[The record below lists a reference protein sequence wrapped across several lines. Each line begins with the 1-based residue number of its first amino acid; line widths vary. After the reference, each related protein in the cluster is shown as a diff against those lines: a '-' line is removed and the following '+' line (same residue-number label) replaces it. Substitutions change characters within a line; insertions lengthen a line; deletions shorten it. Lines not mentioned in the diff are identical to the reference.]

1 MSHISRIQLDVNNLN
16 CLEKAVK
23 KLGGTF
29 HKNKTEFSYYAGRKG
44 KCLHAASFPN
54 CSYDLGI
61 VQGENNK
68 SFGLEWDSFSQGGLT
83 KVLGTNADKLKQLY
97 TSFVVKDQAMKE
109 GNTVVEKVLQDG
121 TIKMVISIN

>member
-54 CSYDLGI
+54 CSFDLGI
-61 VQGENNK
+61 IKGENNDYV
-68 SFGLEWDSFSQGGLT
+68 LQWDSYSSGGLS
-83 KVLGTNADKLKQLY
+83 KVLGENANKLKQTY
-97 TSFVVKDQAMKE
+97 AVEVAKNVAKMQGYIFTEKTKE
-109 GNTVVEKVLQDG
+109 NGVIELK
-121 TIKMVISIN
+121 IMVN

>member
-1 MSHISRIQLDVNNLN
+1 MSHMSKINLEVNNLP

-54 CSYDLGI
+54 CSFDLGI
-61 VQGENNK
+61 IKGENNDYV
-68 SFGLEWDSFSQGGLT
+68 LQWDSYSSGGLS
-83 KVLGTNADKLKQLY
+83 KVLGENANKLKQTY
-97 TSFVVKDQAMKE
+97 AVEVAKNVAKMQGYIFTEKTKE
-109 GNTVVEKVLQDG
+109 NGVIELK
-121 TIKMVISIN
+121 IMVN

>member
-1 MSHISRIQLDVNNLN
+1 MSHISKINLEVNNLP

-54 CSYDLGI
+54 CSFDLGI
-61 VQGENNK
+61 IKGENNDYV
-68 SFGLEWDSFSQGGLT
+68 LQWDSYSSGGLS
-83 KVLGTNADKLKQLY
+83 KVLGENANKLKQTY
-97 TSFVVKDQAMKE
+97 AVEVAKNVAKMQGYIFTEKTKE
-109 GNTVVEKVLQDG
+109 NGVIELK
-121 TIKMVISIN
+121 IMVN